1 MTDLSRKQADY
12 AEELADLGY
21 YEEKHARDL
30 AVLETPEPT
39 VDLSKRFK
47 IDGELRIDNNDTSNH
62 HAVDPERKRTQF
74 PDDRLR
80 LRARIYM
87 DYNLDDNWHAIGM
100 LESEKALHGDDSM
113 DGTIDLDRYYLKGA
127 VGKVMV
133 MAGAFGKTLAGGNI
147 YDSRFKGIQVAYGN
161 HHPWYWEGAFG
172 KVNEADEV
180 TALTAIYQ
188 KGENKLSLG
197 AYGFRMDGG
206 NNRNIGLIGYEMP
219 LGGWWHVGAQYLYG
233 HDETEPGGSGGVFS
247 LSRGEENSWE
257 KGNLYTY
264 AKYYYQPRATYVEHT
279 MNGVAD
285 YMHGFKGYGLGLSYT
300 LTRDWVLSLEYD
312 DLEDLQ
318 YGTRN
323 RTLWAGL
330 SYYFKNYGN
339 EEPEEDNQDK
349 TEGTK

>member
-1 MTDLSRKQADY
+1 MRP
-12 AEELADLGY
+12 
-21 YEEKHARDL
+21 
-30 AVLETPEPT
+30 V
-39 VDLSKRFK
+39 
-47 IDGELRIDNNDTSNH
+47 
-62 HAVDPERKRTQF
+62 
-74 PDDRLR
+74 
-80 LRARIYM
+80 
-87 DYNLDDNWHAIGM
+87 
-100 LESEKALHGDDSM
+100 
-113 DGTIDLDRYYLKGA
+113 
-127 VGKVMV
+127 
-133 MAGAFGKTLAGGNI
+133 FGVHI
-147 YDSRFKGIQVAYGN
+147 S
-161 HHPWYWEGAFG
+161 
-172 KVNEADEV
+172 
-180 TALTAIYQ
+180 
-188 KGENKLSLG
+188 
-197 AYGFRMDGG
+197 
-206 NNRNIGLIGYEMP
+206 
-219 LGGWWHVGAQYLYG
+219 VGAQYLLG

-318 YGTRN
+318 YGTRS

-339 EEPEEDNQDK
+339 EEPEDQDK